1 MYDWLVSFLAAAV
14 VVGLIIWTVWAVLP
28 LVN

>member
-1 MYDWLVSFLAAAV
+1 MYDWLVSFIAAAA

-28 LVN
+28 LFN